1 MSVFNI
7 DEATQFVYVI
17 LGIDAHQHDQV
28 LAVRYSFNDA
38 KKFML
43 KMTAET
49 EYFDLWI
56 EKHLVI

>member
-1 MSVFNI
+1 MSVFS
-7 DEATQFVYVI
+7 EAFVYVI

-28 LAVRYSFNDA
+28 LAVRYTFDEA

-43 KMTAET
+43 RLMSET

-56 EKHLVI
+56 EKHPVE

>member
-1 MSVFNI
+1 MSVFS
-7 DEATQFVYVI
+7 EAFVYVI

-28 LAVRYSFNDA
+28 LAVRYTFDEA

-43 KMTAET
+43 RLMSET

-56 EKHLVI
+56 EKHSVS

>member
-1 MSVFNI
+1 VSVFS
-7 DEATQFVYVI
+7 EAFVYVI

-28 LAVRYSFNDA
+28 LAVRYTFDEA

-43 KMTAET
+43 RLMSET

-56 EKHLVI
+56 EKHPVE